1 MKFAI
6 IVEMLFDLLSMRKIT
21 AKWFSEKFHLS
32 TRTVYRYIDAL
43 SACLPIQ
50 IKRGRDGGI
59 VLSEQYKLPKNFM
72 TKEEY
77 DALIQSAEEAYARH
91 GDARFLSAKRKLS
104 AQIKEEKR
112 AIAHSLDYGA
122 FLTDG
127 GVWAT
132 HPAFCE
138 KLRLLEDSVK
148 NRVLLEIR
156 YQKETSKIEPHL
168 LLFRRGIWY
177 LYAFCH
183 VKRAFRLFTLSDITF
198 CAPTEQL
205 FRRRPFSRENI
216 PLEFFVK
223 EQDMVSVRLEIA
235 ETSLPAVRE
244 KIGAENI
251 YTVDK
256 KRYAQ
261 LLLPDDETLINS
273 VLNLGEGVTL
283 VQPERLKKQM
293 EDTLKKLLNNYTR

>member
-1 MKFAI
+1 MKFTI
-6 IVEMLFDLLSMRKIT
+6 LVEMLFDLLSMRKIT

-32 TRTVYRYIDAL
+32 PRTVYRYIDVL

-59 VLSEQYKLPKNFM
+59 VLSAQYKLPKNFM

-77 DALIQSAEEAYARH
+77 DALMQSAEEAYARH

-104 AQIKEEKR
+104 CQVKEETH
-112 AIAHSLDYGA
+112 ALAHSLDYGT

-127 GVWAT
+127 GVFGT
-132 HPAFCE
+132 NPALRE
-138 KLRLLEDSVK
+138 KLCLLEDSVK
-148 NRVLLEIR
+148 NRIVLEINSGN
-156 YQKETSKIEPHL
+156 TVDKIEPHL

-183 VKRAFRLFTLSDITF
+183 TNRAFRLFPLSDITF
-198 CAPTEQL
+198 CSPTQQL

-216 PLEFFVK
+216 PLDFFIK
-223 EQDMVSVRLEIA
+223 EENMVRVRLEIA
-235 ETSLPAVRE
+235 KTALPSVRE
-244 KIGAENI
+244 KLGRENV

-256 KRYAQ
+256 KHYAE
-261 LLLPDDETLINS
+261 LLLPDDETLVNT
-273 VLNLGEGVTL
+273 VLSLGDGVTL
-283 VQPERLKKQM
+283 IYPQALKNQM
-293 EDTLKKLLNNYTR
+293 ENTLKTMLYAYTK